1 MASCKTMIHNTYLFE
16 RFISVPGIKPNR
28 RLNDKLVK
36 EVVEFA
42 AIAA

>member
-1 MASCKTMIHNTYLFE
+1 VS
-16 RFISVPGIKPNR
+16 GIKPNR

-36 EVVEFA
+36 ELVEFA

>member
-1 MASCKTMIHNTYLFE
+1 MMGNACLLE
-16 RFISVPGIKPNR
+16 RFICVFGIKPNR

-36 EVVEFA
+36 ELVEFT